1 MKSILRIN
9 FKKKLE
15 RVNIILRSIIVAVLI
30 INSMEIL
37 KNKLMK
43 LRKQVNK
50 IKLMPTIKFTIPIQK

>member
-15 RVNIILRSIIVAVLI
+15 RVNIILRSIIVEVLI
-30 INSMEIL
+30 KNLMEIL

-43 LRKQVNK
+43 LRK
-50 IKLMPTIKFTIPIQK
+50 

>member
-30 INSMEIL
+30 INLMEIF